1 MCRARVHRTQPTTL
15 SVYHRCTA
23 VKRGAAGAIVSTVL
37 RGFHA
42 TLLGL
47 SLGPIDTVFTATGL
61 LMLAGGLYAMVNL
74 RDINPL
80 QP

>member
-1 MCRARVHRTQPTTL
+1 MHCGKARGRGRHRQ
-15 SVYHRCTA
+15 HR
-23 VKRGAAGAIVSTVL
+23 V

-47 SLGPIDTVFTATGL
+47 SLGPIDTVFTTTGL

>member
-1 MCRARVHRTQPTTL
+1 MRRGKAR
-15 SVYHRCTA
+15 
-23 VKRGAAGAIVSTVL
+23 GWGAIVSTAL

-47 SLGPIDTVFTATGL
+47 ALGLIDTVFTTTGL